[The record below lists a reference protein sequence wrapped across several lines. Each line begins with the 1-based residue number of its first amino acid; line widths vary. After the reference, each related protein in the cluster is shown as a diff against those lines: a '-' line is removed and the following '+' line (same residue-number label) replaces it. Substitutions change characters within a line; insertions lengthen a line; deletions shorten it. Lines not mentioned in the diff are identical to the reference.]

1 MISRQSDRMVWCSYG
16 SRGGWLQLGGLRRPW
31 WSWDLNDE
39 KKPTKQGS
47 SGSSSRRWQ
56 HNTKGPEAGAC
67 LAFSRTKMN
76 LVKEG
81 NLPEAEVME
90 VHKDQIGGYFKDW
103 DEEIEFYSICSG
115 KPLEELKWGISW
127 GNSHIIRAP
136 LENTLE
142 GGEEGN
148 EGGQILRL
156 LQWGRRVMMCVDG
169 GKCMDAGEVLEVESV
184 MVADG
189 SHVCLWRGKVDWKGG
204 IEHVLSI
211 FVLSGQVDRGALC
224 LYNYRLLKCF
234 FFFFSYNKGLA
245 FAK

>member
-1 MISRQSDRMVWCSYG
+1 MIWRQSDRMVWCSYG
-16 SRGGWLQLGGLRRPW
+16 SRGGWLQPGGLRRPW

-47 SGSSSRRWQ
+47 SGTSSRRWQ

-67 LAFSRTKMN
+67 LAFSKTKMN

-115 KPLEELKWGISW
+115 KPLEELKGGISW

-156 LQWGRRVMMCVDG
+156 LQWGRRVMI
-169 GKCMDAGEVLEVESV
+169 K
-184 MVADG
+184 
-189 SHVCLWRGKVDWKGG
+189 
-204 IEHVLSI
+204 LSMSQ
-211 FVLSGQVDRGALC
+211 LT
-224 LYNYRLLKCF
+224 
-234 FFFFSYNKGLA
+234 
-245 FAK
+245 FA

>member
-1 MISRQSDRMVWCSYG
+1 
-16 SRGGWLQLGGLRRPW
+16 
-31 WSWDLNDE
+31 
-39 KKPTKQGS
+39 
-47 SGSSSRRWQ
+47 
-56 HNTKGPEAGAC
+56 
-67 LAFSRTKMN
+67 MN

-115 KPLEELKWGISW
+115 TPLEELKGEISW

-142 GGEEGN
+142 GG
-148 EGGQILRL
+148 QILRL
-156 LQWGRRVMMCVDG
+156 LQWGRWVMMRVDG
-169 GKCMDAGEVLEVESV
+169 EKCMDAGEVLEVESV

-204 IEHVLSI
+204 IEHILSI
-211 FVLSGQVDRGALC
+211 FVLSGQADCGALC

-234 FFFFSYNKGLA
+234 FFFYNKGLA